1 MTADGVLRR
10 VIEMDATNQLRRK
23 LVREQLN
30 KAESPNEAKPR
41 PGNLAAFDAK
51 WVLVARVR

>member
-1 MTADGVLRR
+1 MLRR
-10 VIEMDATNQLRRK
+10 IIEMDYLDATNQLRRK